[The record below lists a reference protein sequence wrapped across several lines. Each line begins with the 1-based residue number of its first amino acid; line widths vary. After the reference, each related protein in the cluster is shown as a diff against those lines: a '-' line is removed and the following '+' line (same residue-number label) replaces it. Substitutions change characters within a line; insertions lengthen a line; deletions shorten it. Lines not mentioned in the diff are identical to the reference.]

1 MADLRI
7 TELDFDGIKENLK
20 VFLKSQDEFQDY
32 DFEGSAMAVFLDVLA
47 YNTFYNGYYANMNA
61 NEMFLQTAQQRS
73 NVLLKAKEL
82 NYLPKSKTAPY
93 ANIKVEVTANDSST
107 QLTIPANTSFE
118 GELDG
123 TTYQFI
129 TTQEYIATKGPNETL
144 YTFEN
149 VKIYQGELRT
159 DEYYYDTSKEN
170 SFLLVNDDI
179 DVSTLRVLV
188 SSTSNVAQ
196 GVEYY
201 NAKNSVSIGTGEQ
214 VYWLSQNLEGQY
226 VVSFGNGIIGEE
238 LPNDSFIFLQYVST
252 EGSVANTIA
261 VFDLVDGLENINAT
275 YSPIE
280 DPPIISISL
289 QTPDSY
295 ARGGAEEE
303 DLDSIKFNAPKFAQT
318 QNRAITVEDFKSI
331 LKNQYDNIKSISVW
345 GGEDNDPPKYGTVFA
360 SIQPKDALFLS
371 TNTKKYLKN
380 LMRSFS
386 APTISL
392 EILDT
397 NYTYLVLNV
406 ALKYN
411 KTQATTTASSIRQAT
426 IKTIKEYIDNNV
438 SKYEEY
444 FRYSKLVNAID
455 ATDSSISG
463 NVTDVLM
470 KQYIYPELGESN
482 SITIKF
488 NNALEEPNKGYKNTI
503 TSSQFR
509 FNSYTNCYIRSLDGT
524 LNITFINESGEE
536 IIVNDTIG
544 TYDKDS
550 GTVNLSSF
558 MPTGATNVDG
568 SIELY
573 ATPES
578 YDIIPL
584 RDQII
589 TVLEADINVSVTDD
603 SKLLLDR
610 QES

>member
-61 NEMFLQTAQQRS
+61 NEMFLQTAQQRT

-107 QLTIPANTSFE
+107 QLIIPANTSFE

-123 TTYQFI
+123 TVYPFVTN
-129 TTQEYIATKGPNETL
+129 QEYVATKTAGDTL

-149 VKIYQGELRT
+149 VRIYQGISRV
-159 DEYYYDTSKEN
+159 DEYYYDSSKEN
-170 SFLLVNDDI
+170 RFVILNEDVDI
-179 DVSTLRVLV
+179 STLRVFI
-188 SSTSNVAQ
+188 SSTSNVAE
-196 GVEYY
+196 GIEYY
-201 NAKNSVSIGTGEQ
+201 NAKNSVSIGSGEQ

-226 VVSFGNGIIGEE
+226 VVSFGNGIIGEQ
-238 LPNDSFIFLQYVST
+238 LPNDSFIYLQYIAT
-252 EGSVANTIA
+252 EGAAANTIA
-261 VFDLVDGLENINAT
+261 EFDIVNGLENVAT
-275 YSPIE
+275 FYSPIE
-280 DPPIISISL
+280 EPSIINISL
-289 QTPDSY
+289 QTNDSF
-295 ARGGAEEE
+295 ARGGADEE
-303 DLDSIKFNAPKFAQT
+303 DLESIKFNAPKFAQT

-331 LKNQYDNIKSISVW
+331 LTSQYDNIKSISVW

-371 TNTKKYLKN
+371 TNTKKYLQS

-406 ALKYN
+406 AIKYN
-411 KTQATTTASSIRQAT
+411 KTQTTNTESSIRQAVVNT
-426 IKTIKEYIDNNV
+426 TKEYVENNV

-455 ATDSSISG
+455 AADSAISG

-482 SITIKF
+482 SITINF
-488 NNALEEPNKGYKNTI
+488 NNILEEPNEGFKNTI

-509 FNSYTNCYIRSLDGT
+509 FNSYSNCYIRSEDGI
-524 LNITFINESGEE
+524 LNITFINDSGEE
-536 IIVNDTIG
+536 IIVNENIG
-544 TYDKDS
+544 SYNKST
-550 GTVNLSSF
+550 GIVEITSF
-558 MPTGATNVDG
+558 LPAGATNEDG
-568 SIELY
+568 SIEVY
-573 ATPES
+573 AIPES